1 MKFKYFQN
9 KFMGSVIKLCGLSS
23 AFVIVMMVIFL
34 FKEGSGLFSEPVVE
48 PGYVLAVN
56 TNNKIETLNEVQIK
70 ELFDAEIQNWSELG
84 GQDIPITV
92 LRLSDIPDY
101 VSEESLGADFER
113 LPLCI
118 DSLIN
123 VMPGIIAF
131 IPEMYIPDNFSG
143 KLIDAGTISLSDFVV
158 GSEWFPTAKPAAMF
172 GLLPLLLGTLWV
184 SIAAIL
190 LALPCGLSVAV
201 YMAELA
207 SPKTRA
213 ILKPII
219 ELLAGIPS
227 VVYGFFGLVVLA
239 PLIQNIF
246 GLDVGETAL
255 TGAVILAIMALP
267 TIITV
272 AEDAIRTVPKSVKEA
287 SLALGASHWQTIR
300 RVILPYASSGISA
313 AIILGVGR
321 AVGETMAVLM
331 VTGNSAVIPN
341 SLLMPVRTI
350 PATIAAELGEAS
362 AGGTHYQA
370 LFLLACVLFLMT
382 LVLSLTA
389 SYISSKQ
396 NKHG

>member
-1 MKFKYFQN
+1 
-9 KFMGSVIKLCGLSS
+9 MGSVIKLCGLTS

-34 FKEGSGLFSEPVVE
+34 FKEGVGLFSEPVIE
-48 PGYVLAVN
+48 SGYVLAVN
-56 TNNKIETLNEVQIK
+56 ANNKVETLNELQIK
-70 ELFDAEIQNWSELG
+70 NLFDAEIQNWNELG
-84 GQDIPITV
+84 GQDVPITLV
-92 LRLSDIPDY
+92 RLSDIPYY
-101 VSEESLGADFER
+101 VSEESLGTDFER
-113 LPLCI
+113 LPQCI
-118 DSLIN
+118 DSLVN

-131 IPEMYIPDNFSG
+131 IPDMYLPNKFSG
-143 KLIDAGTISLSDFVV
+143 KLIDAGTINLSDFLA

-172 GLLPLLLGTLWV
+172 GLLPLLLGTIWV

-227 VVYGFFGLVVLA
+227 VVYGFFGLVVLS

-246 GLDVGETAL
+246 DLDVGETAL

-272 AEDAIRTVPKSVKEA
+272 AEDAIRAVPKSVKEA

-300 RVILPYASSGISA
+300 RVILPYAISGISA

-350 PATIAAELGEAS
+350 PATIAAELGEVP

-370 LFLLACVLFLMT
+370 LFLLACVLFVMT
-382 LVLSLTA
+382 LTLSLTA